1 MGDITQKER
10 AVLEESFLLYD
21 TIGDGKIDINLLGD
35 ALRGLGLNPTVNDV
49 DKIRKQI
56 DPSNSAK
63 RVSFDEFLPIYQSV
77 LQKDKKAKMTNDD
90 FVECFR
96 VFDKDGTGLIT
107 AGELH
112 HVLTTLGERLAPA
125 DIDLLTQ
132 GLENKQGQVHIED
145 FVRTVMEG

>member
-1 MGDITQKER
+1 MGEITQRER

-21 TIGDGKIDINLLGD
+21 TVGDGKIDINLLGD
-35 ALRGLGLNPTVNDV
+35 ALRGLGLNPTVGDV
-49 DKIRKQI
+49 DKIRKEI
-56 DPSNSAK
+56 DPTQGAK

-77 LQKDKKAKMTNDD
+77 LQKDKKTKMTNED

-145 FVRTVMEG
+145 FVRAVMEG

>member
-10 AVLEESFLLYD
+10 GVLEESFLLYD
-21 TIGDGKIDINLLGD
+21 TVGDSKIDINHLGD
-35 ALRGLGLNPTVNDV
+35 ALRGLGLNPTVGDV
-49 DKIRKQI
+49 TKIRKEI
-56 DPSNSAK
+56 DPSNTAR
-63 RVSFDEFLPIYQSV
+63 RVSFDEFLPMYQSV
-77 LQKDKKAKMTNDD
+77 LQKEKKKKLSNDD

-132 GLENKQGQVHIED
+132 GLENKQGQVNIED
-145 FVRTVMEG
+145 FVRAVVDG

>member
-1 MGDITQKER
+1 MGEITPKER

-21 TIGDGKIDINLLGD
+21 TVGDAKIDINMLGD

-49 DKIRKQI
+49 AKIRKEI
-56 DPSNSAK
+56 DPNQGTK

-77 LQKDKKAKMTNDD
+77 HQKEKKTIMSNDD
-90 FVECFR
+90 FIECFR

-145 FVRTVMEG
+145 FVRAVLHG